1 MVVLLVRLIFMI
13 LGGVGGYTL
22 GDLFRDTY
30 LTDYDPIYYI
40 IGFIVSI
47 LVCVGLGFV
56 LGGVAG
62 RYAARLLNRFQHAIQ
77 DIPGTDLLMGAI
89 GIIAGFLV
97 AFLPSVILYLTRW
110 GWVTEWGWILA
121 LIAYSL
127 CGVLGY
133 VIAVQKKDDLLA
145 FFSPHRLRQQ
155 MEAAGGG
162 VAATARI
169 LDTSVIIDGRIT
181 DICYSGFLEGE
192 LVVPR
197 FVLDELQSVADSEDP
212 LKRNRG
218 RRGLDVL
225 NALQR
230 QDRVEVRIE
239 ELDFPELSGVDTKLV
254 ALAKSLNQPV
264 MTNDYNLNKIA
275 ELQGVRVLNI
285 NELANS
291 LKPVVLPGE
300 AVALTVLKE
309 GKEPGQGVG
318 YLDDGTMVV
327 VEGGK
332 KLIGQDVEARVT
344 SILQTPA
351 GRMVFAALKDRRA
364 DG

>member
-1 MVVLLVRLIFMI
+1 MVVLLVRFIFMI

-22 GDLFRDTY
+22 GELFKETY
-30 LTDYDPIYYI
+30 LADYDPTYYI

-47 LVCVGLGFV
+47 LVGVGLGFV
-56 LGGVAG
+56 LGGAAG

-77 DIPGTDLLMGAI
+77 DIPGTDILMGTV

-97 AFLPSVILYLTRW
+97 AFLPSVILFRSGW
-110 GWVTEWGWILA
+110 GWVSDWGWTFA
-121 LIAYSL
+121 LIVYAI
-127 CGVLGY
+127 CGVIGY
-133 VIAVQKKDDLLA
+133 VVAVQKKDDLLNFLKPSRA
-145 FFSPHRLRQQ
+145 RHVGEE
-155 MEAAGGG
+155 EAAT
-162 VAATARI
+162 AAVPARI

-181 DICYSGFLEGE
+181 DICFSGFLEGE

-197 FVLDELQSVADSEDP
+197 FVLNELQAVADSEDP

-239 ELDFPELSGVDTKLV
+239 EQDFPELSAVDSKLV
-254 ALAKSLNQPV
+254 ALAKSLNLPV
-264 MTNDYNLNKIA
+264 MTNDFNLNKIA
-275 ELQGVRVLNI
+275 ELQGVRILNI

-300 AVALTVLKE
+300 TITLNLIKE
-309 GKEPGQGVG
+309 GKESGQGVG

-327 VEGGK
+327 VDGGK
-332 KLIGQDVEARVT
+332 KLIGREVETLVT
-344 SILQTPA
+344 STLQTPA
-351 GRMVFAALKDRRA
+351 GRMIFATLKER
-364 DG
+364 

>member
-1 MVVLLVRLIFMI
+1 MVVLIVRLIFMI
-13 LGGVGGYTL
+13 VGGIGGYQL
-22 GDLFRDTY
+22 GDVIRHEFL
-30 LTDYDPIYYI
+30 LEYDPAYYI

-47 LVCVGLGFV
+47 LICVGLGFV
-56 LGGVAG
+56 IGGAAG
-62 RYAARLLNRFQHAIQ
+62 RYTAKLLNRFEHAIQ
-77 DIPGTDLLMGAI
+77 DVPGTDLLMGAI
-89 GIIAGFLV
+89 GIITGFLI
-97 AFLPSVILYLTRW
+97 AFFPSIILFRTYPGWIFALILY
-110 GWVTEWGWILA
+110 A
-121 LIAYSL
+121 L
-127 CGVLGY
+127 CGVFGY
-133 VIAVQKKDDLLA
+133 IIAVQKKDDLLH
-145 FFSPHRLRQQ
+145 FFKPSRSSVGVSEEQVRLA
-155 MEAAGGG
+155 MP
-162 VAATARI
+162 ARI

-197 FVLDELQSVADSEDP
+197 FVLNELQGIADSDDT

-239 ELDFPELSGVDTKLV
+239 DMDFPELSAVDSKLV
-254 ALAKSLNQPV
+254 ALAKAMNAPV
-264 MTNDYNLNKIA
+264 ITNDFNLNKIA
-275 ELQGVRVLNI
+275 ELQGVQVLNI

-300 AVALTVLKE
+300 NLAINLIKE

-327 VEGGK
+327 VEGGRK
-332 KLIGQDVEARVT
+332 FLGRDVETTVT

-351 GRMVFAALKDRRA
+351 GRMIFASLKER
-364 DG
+364 

>member
-1 MVVLLVRLIFMI
+1 MVVLLVRFIFMI
-13 LGGVGGYTL
+13 LGGVGGYAL
-22 GDLFRDTY
+22 GELFKATY
-30 LTDYDPIYYI
+30 LAEYDPAYYI

-56 LGGVAG
+56 LGGAAG

-97 AFLPSVILYLTRW
+97 AFLPSVILFRSDW
-110 GWVTEWGWILA
+110 GWVSDWGWTFA
-121 LIAYSL
+121 LIVYAI
-127 CGVLGY
+127 CGVIGY
-133 VIAVQKKDDLLA
+133 VIAVQKKDDLLN
-145 FFSPHRLRQQ
+145 FFKPSRTRQ
-155 MEAAGGG
+155 AGEDET
-162 VAATARI
+162 VPTAVPSRI

-181 DICYSGFLEGE
+181 DICFSGFLEGV

-197 FVLDELQSVADSEDP
+197 FVLNELQSIADSEDS

-239 ELDFPELSGVDTKLV
+239 ELDFPELPAVDSKLV

-264 MTNDYNLNKIA
+264 MTNDFNLNKVA

-300 AVALTVLKE
+300 SIILTLLRE
-309 GKEPGQGVG
+309 GKEAGQGVG

-327 VEGGK
+327 VDGGRK
-332 KLIGQDVEARVT
+332 SLGQEVEALVT

-351 GRMVFAALKDRRA
+351 GRMIFATLKER
-364 DG
+364 

>member
-1 MVVLLVRLIFMI
+1 
-13 LGGVGGYTL
+13 
-22 GDLFRDTY
+22 
-30 LTDYDPIYYI
+30 
-40 IGFIVSI
+40 
-47 LVCVGLGFV
+47 
-56 LGGVAG
+56 
-62 RYAARLLNRFQHAIQ
+62 
-77 DIPGTDLLMGAI
+77 MGAI

-97 AFLPSVILYLTRW
+97 AFLPSVILFRSEW
-110 GWVTEWGWILA
+110 GWVSDWGWAFVLVVYAI
-121 LIAYSL
+121 
-127 CGVLGY
+127 CGGLGY
-133 VIAVQKKDDLLA
+133 IIAVQKKDDLLD
-145 FFSPHRLRQQ
+145 FFRPSRMGQVVEGESSVKSVP
-155 MEAAGGG
+155 
-162 VAATARI
+162 ARI

-197 FVLDELQSVADSEDP
+197 FVLDELQAIADSEDS

-239 ELDFPELSGVDTKLV
+239 ETDFPELGAVDSKLV
-254 ALAKSLNQPV
+254 ALAKALNQPV
-264 MTNDYNLNKIA
+264 MTNDFNLNKIA

-300 AVALTVLKE
+300 SITLALIKE
-309 GKEPGQGVG
+309 GKEAGQGVG

-332 KLIGQDVEARVT
+332 RSIGQEVETLVT

-351 GRMVFAALKDRRA
+351 GRMIFATLK
-364 DG
+364 GK

>member
-1 MVVLLVRLIFMI
+1 MVVLIVRLIFMI
-13 LGGVGGYTL
+13 VGGIGGYEIGEL
-22 GDLFRDTY
+22 IRGQLPENLSSSYY
-30 LTDYDPIYYI
+30 L

-47 LVCVGLGFV
+47 IVCVGLGFV
-56 LGGVAG
+56 IGGAAG
-62 RYAARLLNRFQHAIQ
+62 RYTARLLNRFQHAIQ
-77 DIPGTDLLMGAI
+77 DVPGTDLLMGTI
-89 GIIAGFLV
+89 GVIAGFLV
-97 AFLPSVILYLTRW
+97 AFLPSVILFRSEW
-110 GWVTEWGWILA
+110 GWVSDWGWA
-121 LIAYSL
+121 LVLVVYAV

-133 VIAVQKKDDLLA
+133 VVAVQKKDDLVN
-145 FFSPHRLRQQ
+145 FFRPSR
-155 MEAAGGG
+155 ANYGAGGEPSDAP
-162 VAATARI
+162 VPSRI

-192 LVVPR
+192 LAVPR
-197 FVLDELQSVADSEDP
+197 FVLNELQSIADSEDP

-230 QDRVEVRIE
+230 QERVEVRIE
-239 ELDFPELSGVDTKLV
+239 EQDYPELSAVDSKLV
-254 ALAKSLNQPV
+254 ALAKSLNLPV
-264 MTNDYNLNKIA
+264 MTNDFNLNKVA

-300 AVALTVLKE
+300 SITVSLIRE
-309 GKEPGQGVG
+309 GKEAGQGVG

-327 VEGGK
+327 VEGGRK
-332 KLIGQDVEARVT
+332 SIGREVETLVT

-351 GRMVFAALKDRRA
+351 GRMIFASLKEK
-364 DG
+364 

>member
-1 MVVLLVRLIFMI
+1 MVVLVVRLIFMI
-13 LGGVGGYTL
+13 IGGIGGYEL
-22 GDLFRDTY
+22 GELIQTQLADNLSSTY
-30 LTDYDPIYYI
+30 HL

-47 LVCVGLGFV
+47 IVCVGLGFV
-56 LGGVAG
+56 IGGAAG
-62 RYAARLLNRFQHAIQ
+62 RYIAKLLNRFQHAIQ

-97 AFLPSVILYLTRW
+97 AFLPSVSVILFRS
-110 GWVTEWGWILA
+110 EWGWLSDWGWAFILA
-121 LIAYSL
+121 VFAI

-133 VIAVQKKDDLLA
+133 VIAVQKKDDLIN
-145 FFSPHRLRQQ
+145 FFRPSRSSLNVEGQPDAI
-155 MEAAGGG
+155 MAS
-162 VAATARI
+162 RI

-181 DICYSGFLEGE
+181 DICFSGFLDGE

-197 FVLDELQSVADSEDP
+197 FVLNELQAIADSEDS

-230 QDRVEVRIE
+230 QDRVEVSIE
-239 ELDFPELSGVDTKLV
+239 DTDFPELSAVDSKLV
-254 ALAKSLNQPV
+254 ALAKSLNLPV
-264 MTNDYNLNKIA
+264 MTNDFNLNKIA

-285 NELANS
+285 NELANA

-300 AVALTVLKE
+300 SITLILLKE
-309 GKEPGQGVG
+309 GKEQGQGVG

-332 KLIGQDVEARVT
+332 KYIGQEAETLVT

-351 GRMVFAALKDRRA
+351 GRMIFAALKEK
-364 DG
+364 

>member
-1 MVVLLVRLIFMI
+1 MVVLLVRFIFMI
-13 LGGVGGYTL
+13 LGGVGGYAL
-22 GDLFRDTY
+22 GELFKDTY
-30 LTDYDPIYYI
+30 LANYDPTYYI

-56 LGGVAG
+56 LGGAAG

-77 DIPGTDLLMGAI
+77 DIPGTDLLMGAV

-97 AFLPSVILYLTRW
+97 AFLPSVILFRSD
-110 GWVTEWGWILA
+110 WGWISDWGWTFA
-121 LIAYSL
+121 LIVYAI
-127 CGVLGY
+127 CGVIGY
-133 VIAVQKKDDLLA
+133 VIAVQKKDDLLN
-145 FFSPHRLRQQ
+145 FFKPSRVRPAG
-155 MEAAGGG
+155 EDETVPAA
-162 VAATARI
+162 VPSRI

-181 DICYSGFLEGE
+181 DICFSGFLEGE

-197 FVLDELQSVADSEDP
+197 FVLNELQGIADSEDS

-239 ELDFPELSGVDTKLV
+239 DLDFPELAAVDSKLV

-264 MTNDYNLNKIA
+264 MTNDFNLNKVA

-300 AVALTVLKE
+300 SISLTLIRE
-309 GKEPGQGVG
+309 GKEAGQGVG

-327 VEGGK
+327 VDGGRK
-332 KLIGQDVEARVT
+332 SLGQKVEALVT

-351 GRMVFAALKDRRA
+351 GRMIFAALKEK
-364 DG
+364 

>member
-1 MVVLLVRLIFMI
+1 MVVLIVRLIFMI
-13 LGGVGGYTL
+13 VGGMGGYEL
-22 GDLFRDTY
+22 GELIRHNY
-30 LTDYDPIYYI
+30 LQEYVPAYHIL
-40 IGFIVSI
+40 GFIVPI
-47 LVCVGLGFV
+47 IVCVGLGFV
-56 LGGVAG
+56 LGGAAG
-62 RYAARLLNRFQHAIQ
+62 RYLAKLLNRFEHAIQ

-89 GIIAGFLV
+89 GIIAGFLI
-97 AFLPSVILYLTRW
+97 AFLPSVILFRSYP
-110 GWVTEWGWILA
+110 GWIFA
-121 LIAYSL
+121 LILYAL
-127 CGVLGY
+127 CGVIGY
-133 VIAVQKKDDLLA
+133 IVAVQKKDDLVN
-145 FFSPHRLRQQ
+145 FFRPSRLPQVRA
-155 MEAAGGG
+155 EIDETIA
-162 VAATARI
+162 VPARI

-197 FVLDELQSVADSEDP
+197 FVLTELQRVADSEDP

-239 ELDFPELSGVDTKLV
+239 EYDFPELSAVDSKLV
-254 ALAKSLNQPV
+254 ALAKALNLPV
-264 MTNDYNLNKIA
+264 MTNDFNLNKIA

-300 AVALTVLKE
+300 PLTINLIRD
-309 GKEPGQGVG
+309 GKEAGQAVG

-332 KLIGQDVEARVT
+332 KSIGREVETLVT

-351 GRMVFAALKDRRA
+351 GRMIFATIKER
-364 DG
+364 

>member
-13 LGGVGGYTL
+13 LGGAAGYAL
-22 GDLFRDTY
+22 GELFKDTY
-30 LTDYDPIYYI
+30 LADFDSAYYI

-56 LGGVAG
+56 LGGAAG
-62 RYAARLLNRFQHAIQ
+62 RYVAKLLNRFQHAIQ
-77 DIPGTDLLMGAI
+77 DVPGTDLLMGAI
-89 GIIAGFLV
+89 GVIAGFLV
-97 AFLPSVILYLTRW
+97 AFLPSVILFRSDW
-110 GWVTEWGWILA
+110 GWFSDWGWMFV
-121 LIAYSL
+121 LIVYAV
-127 CGVLGY
+127 CGVIGY
-133 VIAVQKKDDLLA
+133 VIAVQKKDDLLN
-145 FFSPHRLRQQ
+145 FFRPSRVH
-155 MEAAGGG
+155 AAGGDEPSA
-162 VAATARI
+162 VAAPARI

-197 FVLDELQSVADSEDP
+197 FVLNELQSIADSEDP

-239 ELDFPELSGVDTKLV
+239 ELDFPELSAVDSKLV

-264 MTNDYNLNKIA
+264 ITNDFNLNKIA

-300 AVALTVLKE
+300 SLILTLLKE
-309 GKEPGQGVG
+309 GKESGQGIG

-332 KLIGQDVEARVT
+332 KHIGREVETLVT

-351 GRMVFAALKDRRA
+351 GRMIFATLKES
-364 DG
+364 

>member
-1 MVVLLVRLIFMI
+1 MVVLLVRFIFMI
-13 LGGVGGYTL
+13 LGGVGGYAL
-22 GDLFRDTY
+22 GELFKRTY
-30 LTDYDPIYYI
+30 LAGYDPAYYL

-56 LGGVAG
+56 LGGAAG
-62 RYAARLLNRFQHAIQ
+62 RYTAKLLNRFQHAIQ
-77 DIPGTDLLMGAI
+77 DIPGTDLLLGAV
-89 GIIAGFLV
+89 GIIAGFLI
-97 AFLPSVILYLTRW
+97 AFLPSVILFRSQW
-110 GWVTEWGWILA
+110 GWVFA
-121 LIAYSL
+121 LIVYAI
-127 CGVLGY
+127 CGVIGY
-133 VIAVQKKDDLLA
+133 VIAVQKKDDLLN
-145 FFSPHRLRQQ
+145 FFRPSRTGH
-155 MEAAGGG
+155 EGGG
-162 VAATARI
+162 EEPAVPARI

-197 FVLDELQSVADSEDP
+197 FVLNELQAVADSDDP

-230 QDRVEVRIE
+230 QDRVDVRIE
-239 ELDFPELSGVDTKLV
+239 EADFPEFSAVDSKLV
-254 ALAKSLNQPV
+254 ALGKALNLPV
-264 MTNDYNLNKIA
+264 MTVDFNLNKIA

-285 NELANS
+285 NDLANS

-300 AVALTVLKE
+300 SLSVSLIRE
-309 GKEPGQGVG
+309 GKEAGQGVG

-332 KLIGQDVEARVT
+332 RFIGSEVETVVT

-351 GRMVFAALKDRRA
+351 GRMIFAAPKEK
-364 DG
+364 